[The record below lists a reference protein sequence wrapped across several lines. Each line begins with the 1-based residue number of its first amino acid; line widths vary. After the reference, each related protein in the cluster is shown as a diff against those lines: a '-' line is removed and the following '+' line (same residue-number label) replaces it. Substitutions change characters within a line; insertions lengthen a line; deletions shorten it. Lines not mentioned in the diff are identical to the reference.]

1 MAMTPNQSVIWYQKR
16 FTPNN
21 RNMNRFSDAIP
32 TSDPFGPIG
41 FTSTFAATT
50 VKAANSKNKA
60 PVKINFFCFLYSWF
74 ILFSLCIVFADC
86 SCIIVSF
93 HRKGQETSRHNGKK
107 PLILFVSRAFSLYY
121 SLFHTTFFDQKNNL
135 YHKQHK

>member
-60 PVKINFFCFLYSWF
+60 PVKINFFLLFVLRVYP
-74 ILFSLCIVFADC
+74 LFSVYCFCRL
-86 SCIIVSF
+86 
-93 HRKGQETSRHNGKK
+93 Q
-107 PLILFVSRAFSLYY
+107 LYY
-121 SLFHTTFFDQKNNL
+121 CQLSSKRARNQSSQWEKALDTFRITGFFSVLQSIS
-135 YHKQHK
+135 YYFF